1 MSLKKHIDDN
11 SKTIAVKKYINGVL
25 TQKQIAEFFEID
37 VRTVKRWIR
46 RYKDDCL
53 ERKNRHSKS
62 YKIEEKHIKYLLKL
76 LKKYPRWSVKLY
88 WQDMCENFDNFS
100 ISQGHLAKV
109 IRDNNIT
116 RKRTRQRHYPETRYK
131 KPINLKKELALFYS
145 NVDKYSINKLISL
158 DETSIHAQMVNS
170 YSRCELGRRC
180 VHKTKD
186 NKVFVKFTLL
196 CAISYDG
203 IIGWTLF
210 ETGGVNSDRMI
221 EFFKKFIIGKIK
233 NNLII
238 MDNGGCH
245 KSKLVKDIVKT
256 SKNTLQ
262 YSVPYKPKTNA
273 IESWFSQFKHYY
285 KQDEISV
292 NFNDVKRNV
301 TKSIRKIKLENYRNY
316 MKYAYKTQEIR
327 QFTIKKSTKRKSLK
341 NYKK

>member
-1 MSLKKHIDDN
+1 M
-11 SKTIAVKKYINGVL
+11 Y
-25 TQKQIAEFFEID
+25 
-37 VRTVKRWIR
+37 
-46 RYKDDCL
+46 
-53 ERKNRHSKS
+53 
-62 YKIEEKHIKYLLKL
+62 
-76 LKKYPRWSVKLY
+76 
-88 WQDMCENFDNFS
+88 ENFDNFS

-116 RKRTRQRHYPETRYK
+116 RKRTRQRHYPEKRYR

-145 NVDKYSINKLISL
+145 NVDKYPINKLISL

-196 CAISYDG
+196 CAISNNG
-203 IIGWTLF
+203 IVGWTLF
-210 ETGGVNSDRMI
+210 ETGGVNSERMI
-221 EFFKKFIIGKIK
+221 QFFKKFIIGKIK

-245 KSKLVKDIVKT
+245 KSKLVKDIVII

-273 IESWFSQFKHYY
+273 IESWFNQFKYYY
-285 KQDEISV
+285 KQDEISTT
-292 NFNDVKRNV
+292 FSDIKKNV
-301 TKSIRKIKLENYRNY
+301 RKSINKIKAINYKNY
-316 MKYAYKTQEIR
+316 MKYAYKNKELR
-327 QFTIKKSTKRKSLK
+327 AFSIKKSTKRKPLK
-341 NYKK
+341 KYKKT

>member
-1 MSLKKHIDDN
+1 M
-11 SKTIAVKKYINGVL
+11 
-25 TQKQIAEFFEID
+25 
-37 VRTVKRWIR
+37 
-46 RYKDDCL
+46 
-53 ERKNRHSKS
+53 
-62 YKIEEKHIKYLLKL
+62 KL

-292 NFNDVKRNV
+292 NFNDVQRNV